1 MSFYVYILASGRNGT
16 LYVGHTDDLNRRV
29 FEHQSKV
36 IPGFTT
42 KYGVAMLVH
51 SEVFEPRET
60 AFARERAIKKWNR
73 LWKIRLIERFNPGW
87 RDLALELQP

>member
-51 SEVFEPRET
+51 SEVFETRET